1 MNKQR
6 KSLFQIILLLTITLL
21 LLFSIENNNSLR
33 EQFPVPLE
41 ETNVLKSNDSDIIL
55 LADKISGG

>member
-6 KSLFQIILLLTITLL
+6 KSIIQIVLLLTITLL
-21 LLFSIENNNSLR
+21 MLFSIENNNSLR
-33 EQFPVPLE
+33 DQFPVPSE
-41 ETNVLKSNDSDIIL
+41 EINVLKSNDADIIL